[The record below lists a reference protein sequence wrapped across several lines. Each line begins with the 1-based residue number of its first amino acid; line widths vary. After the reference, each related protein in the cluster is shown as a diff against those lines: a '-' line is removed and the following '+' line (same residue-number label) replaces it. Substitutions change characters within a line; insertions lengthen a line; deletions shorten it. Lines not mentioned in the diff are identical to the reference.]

1 MSSAKQHNIDRFC
14 SYIEYFRFI
23 HRGLSRDQNVILK
36 KVVCFPSHNIK
47 KKSKHIFLHFPK
59 HFYSKLYENS
69 IVCYVGGAK
78 VILISHIAAKQQ
90 SLVSFSRKR
99 EETDGE
105 EYRRRISKRGGGR
118 EGGLCRCHRGAAR
131 GDPHCRCN
139 LRAIVSQELL
149 FNLEP
154 FKKSWQPS

>member
-1 MSSAKQHNIDRFC
+1 MFSKPQYKKQ
-14 SYIEYFRFI
+14 
-23 HRGLSRDQNVILK
+23 
-36 KVVCFPSHNIK
+36 
-47 KKSKHIFLHFPK
+47 SKHIFLHFPK

-99 EETDGE
+99 GE
-105 EYRRRISKRGGGR
+105 EYRRRIRGEGGR
-118 EGGLCRCHRGAAR
+118 AAIEYRAAR

-154 FKKSWQPS
+154 FKKSPNEFALKTGIE